1 MGLVKRYTFQPRI
14 SAGLASQLNT
24 NFDDIIGAFNAHQ
37 HTNIGAD
44 APGITVS
51 GLAPQTRVSDLRLSA
66 DGVDALMTNQLGN
79 YVQFGASAANFGRGT
94 GMVPKDYVAGS
105 NAFLKWIFYPA
116 VAGTTGTF
124 TYYVA
129 SHTQSDVAANTWNIY
144 SASTYPSASY
154 TLNQNYVARVPIA
167 ASNLTAGNTFFCAV
181 KPTGHANVV
190 YITNMWLEYAG
201 T

>member
-24 NFDDIIGAFNAHQ
+24 NFDDLIGAFNAHG

-66 DGVDALMTNQLGN
+66 DGTDALMTNQLGN
-79 YVQFGASAANFGRGT
+79 YVTFGASAANFGRGT
-94 GMVPKDYVAGS
+94 GMVPTDYVAGS
-105 NAFLKWIFYPA
+105 NAFLKWMFYPG

-129 SHTQSDVAANTWNIY
+129 SHSQTDPATNTWNIY
-144 SASTYPSASY
+144 AAAVYPSASY
-154 TLNQNYVARVPIA
+154 TLNQNYMAKVPVA
-167 ASNLTAGNTFFCAV
+167 ASNLAAGNTFMCAI
-181 KPTGHANVV
+181 KPTGHGNTI